1 MYIPSEKPS
10 CRWWQFG
17 SHQEI
22 SEVLAPRVGHHGRA
36 RKNFLHPRILDQH
49 LPVFVENVADVGEP
63 WVVGYWKADS
73 VHFGLANLH
82 QGSFSRN
89 FPDFLESSRDYFWP
103 VAAHDEFLFED
114 SQVVGEVPRVRADP
128 QETICQ

>member
-1 MYIPSEKPS
+1 M
-10 CRWWQFG
+10 
-17 SHQEI
+17 
-22 SEVLAPRVGHHGRA
+22 
-36 RKNFLHPRILDQH
+36 
-49 LPVFVENVADVGEP
+49 FVENVADVGEP

-114 SQVVGEVPRVRADP
+114 SQVVGDRLRSLGSEQILRRRYANENGMFLAMKLGCELVGAKYVHFVPGLMYKLVL
-128 QETICQ
+128 I